1 MDLEQEI
8 IIPEENRKIAE
19 RVISGEKVPC
29 PECGSLLIN
38 QGKKYPCVYCSTDE
52 KHFRIY
58 FTNNMELV
66 VGYPI
71 ENIKGYRKLKFG
83 DVNIIITLQTG
94 EEIFVP
100 YIDDFDVY
108 INHEIVYLPDKNDK
122 TVKKVIKFDDM
133 LSIRRAE

>member
-8 IIPEENRKIAE
+8 LFQKKIE
-19 RVISGEKVPC
+19 I
-29 PECGSLLIN
+29 
-38 QGKKYPCVYCSTDE
+38 
-52 KHFRIY
+52 
-58 FTNNMELV
+58 
-66 VGYPI
+66 
-71 ENIKGYRKLKFG
+71 KFG

-133 LSIRRAE
+133 LSIRRTE